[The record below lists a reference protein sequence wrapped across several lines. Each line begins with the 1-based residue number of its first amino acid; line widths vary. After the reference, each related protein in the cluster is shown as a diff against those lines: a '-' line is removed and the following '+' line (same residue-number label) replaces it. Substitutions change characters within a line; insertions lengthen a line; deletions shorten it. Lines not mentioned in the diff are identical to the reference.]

1 MHADGW
7 GVDDGYFD
15 VGGTW
20 HPTEAHLGDELR
32 AAMGAGVHPDG
43 PPSGPPLWF
52 VRQGDAPA
60 LHGPAALV
68 LEDATGLRAD
78 DHLPPDLPLGYHDLH
93 PLDGGPVTRLIVT
106 PARSHLPDGLRTWA
120 WAIQVYGLRSAS
132 SWGIGDL
139 GDVAA
144 MGAIAATQGA
154 HFATLSPLHAP
165 GPLLPQQP
173 SPYFP
178 SSRRWR
184 SPLLLRVEEVPGA
197 AELTGVAALL
207 RDGIAAAGRALND
220 SDTIDRDQVWVLKRT
235 ALQLLWERHRVHPDP
250 TFEAWQN
257 EQGDALTS
265 YASHEALAEH
275 HGTSWPNWPE
285 RHRHPANPAVR
296 AFAAEHR
303 DAVHFH
309 AWVQW
314 LIDRQL
320 ARAGQDIGLIADLAV
335 GAAPDGAD
343 AWRWQDL
350 QASGVRI
357 GAPPDA
363 FNPAGQDWGLPPFT
377 PWALRAAHY
386 EPFVEVLRGVLRH
399 AAGVRIDHVM
409 GLFRQYWIPE
419 GRTAS
424 EGGYVRYR
432 SDELLDLLALESVRA
447 RALVVGE
454 DLGTVEAGVRED
466 LAARGLLSTRLVWF
480 EPEPP
485 SQFPQQCLAAITTH
499 DLPTVAGLLDGTD
512 AADRQEAGQVV
523 RPEEDEVLR
532 DHLASAAAESPETTV
547 VGTRTDSA
555 PAEDA
560 SPSTTVAAAVH
571 RSLSDGPAM
580 LVAATLEDVLGVK
593 RRPNLPGTVD
603 EHPNWRQRLPVPV
616 EDLAHDPGVLATVAA
631 FEARRAHGTGPR

>member
-1 MHADGW
+1 MHADDW

-20 HPTEAHLGDELR
+20 HPTPEDLRGELHT
-32 AAMGAGVHPDG
+32 AMGAATHPEG
-43 PPSGPPLWF
+43 PPAAPPLWI
-52 VRQGDAPA
+52 VRQGEAPT
-60 LHGPAALV
+60 LQGPAALV
-68 LEDATGLRAD
+68 LEDATGIRAEH
-78 DHLPPDLPLGYHDLH
+78 HLPPDLPLGYHELH

-106 PARSHLPDGLRTWA
+106 PGRGHLPDGLRAWA
-120 WAIQVYGLRSAS
+120 WSVQVYGLRSAR

-139 GDVAA
+139 GDVADL
-144 MGAIAATQGA
+144 GALAAAQGA
-154 HFATLSPLHAP
+154 RFATLSPLHAP

-197 AELTGVAALL
+197 AALTGTAALL
-207 RDGIAAAGRALND
+207 RDGIGAAGRALND
-220 SDTIDRDQVWVLKRT
+220 SDAIDRDRVWVLKRT
-235 ALQLLWERHRVHPDP
+235 ALQLLWEQHRAHPDP
-250 TFEAWQN
+250 AFEAWRT
-257 EQGDALTS
+257 EQGEALTS
-265 YASHEALAEH
+265 FASHEALAEH
-275 HGTSWPNWPE
+275 HGTTWPNWPE
-285 RHRHPANPAVR
+285 HHRHPSNPAVR
-296 AFAAEHR
+296 AFAAAHP

-309 AWVQW
+309 AWLQW

-320 ARAGQDIGLIADLAV
+320 ARAGHDIGLVADLAV

-357 GAPPDA
+357 GAPPDV

-409 GLFRQYWIPE
+409 GLFRQYWIPA
-419 GRTAS
+419 GRGAS

-447 RALVVGE
+447 QALVVGE

-485 SQFPQQCLAAITTH
+485 SRFPVQCLAAITTH

-512 AADRQEAGQVV
+512 AADRQAAGQAVH
-523 RPEEDEVLR
+523 RDEDDVLR
-532 DHLASAAAESPETTV
+532 DRLAAAAAE
-547 VGTRTDSA
+547 A
-555 PAEDA
+555 PTGPAVDLPA
-560 SPSTTVAAAVH
+560 GAAPTAKARPATSTAAAVH
-571 RSLSDGPAM
+571 RALAEGPAM
-580 LVAATLEDVLGVK
+580 LVAATLEDALGVD

-603 EHPNWRQRLPVPV
+603 EHPNWRQRLPVRV
-616 EDLAHDPGVLATVAA
+616 EDLAHDPGVHATVAA
-631 FEARRAHGTGPR
+631 FEVRRAP